1 MTSFESPNTHI
12 NASEEKIFSFL
23 SKFSNFETLL
33 PSEITNWKSTEDECS
48 FTIQSMISLSMQISQ
63 RVPNS
68 YIEMKSKGANIFDFY
83 IKTDI
88 KKISEIQSQVKIT
101 FDADL
106 NPMMAMLATKPLEN
120 FVKLVVEKLKEE
132 MEK

>member
-1 MTSFESPNTHI
+1 
-12 NASEEKIFSFL
+12 
-23 SKFSNFETLL
+23 
-33 PSEITNWKSTEDECS
+33 
-48 FTIQSMISLSMQISQ
+48 
-63 RVPNS
+63 
-68 YIEMKSKGANIFDFY
+68 MKSKGANIFDFF

-88 KKISEIQSQVKIT
+88 NKLSENESQVKIT

-106 NPMMAMLATKPLEN
+106 NPMMAMLATKPLES